1 VAAVEGQLPGRVL
14 SDVGNPDALAHW
26 LAQHPYVVMLAGT
39 SHLDTYLD
47 TAAGALLAQGQVLRV
62 RRRDG
67 ASDALLRDLRT
78 DATIVEAANDG
89 GLPDGGAIDA
99 RVRAMAGREQIGT
112 VRTVMTRRRRFVL
125 MARRDWDT
133 EITIDS
139 AVVTAHGVLPARHVT
154 CEVVALRTRPLDP
167 VFLDALQRAGELRP
181 GAPEPWERGTGIAEP
196 GGAETR
202 RPDLGHGAREA
213 LAG

>member
-14 SDVGNPDALAHW
+14 YDVGNPDALAHW

>member
-1 VAAVEGQLPGRVL
+1 VAAADEQPRGRVL
-14 SDVGNPDALAHW
+14 YDVDDPDALAHW

-47 TAAGALLAQGQVLRV
+47 TAAGALLSQGQVLRV

-78 DATIVEAANDG
+78 DTTIIEATNDG
-89 GLPDGGAIDA
+89 MLPECGAIDA
-99 RVRAMAGREQIGT
+99 RVRALAGREQIGT

-133 EITIDS
+133 EITIDA
-139 AVVTAHGVLPARHVT
+139 AVVTAHGMLPSRHVT
-154 CEVVALRTRPLDP
+154 CEVVALRTRPLDA
-167 VFLDALQRAGELRP
+167 VFLDALERAGQLRA
-181 GAPEPWERGTGIAEP
+181 GAPEPWERGTGRPEP
-196 GGAETR
+196 VQPPRAAPGPGA
-202 RPDLGHGAREA
+202 HEA

>member
-14 SDVGNPDALAHW
+14 YDVGNPDALAHW

-67 ASDALLRDLRT
+67 ASDALLRDLKT

>member
-1 VAAVEGQLPGRVL
+1 MAADPQPPGRL
-14 SDVGNPDALAHW
+14 LYDVGDPDALAHW

-47 TAAGALLAQGQVLRV
+47 TAGGALLAQGQVLRI

-78 DATIVEAANDG
+78 DTTIVEVANDG

-99 RVRAMAGREQIGT
+99 RVRALAGREQIGT

-133 EITIDS
+133 EITMDS
-139 AVVTAHGVLPARHVT
+139 AVVTAHGNLPARHVT

-167 VFLDALQRAGELRP
+167 VFLDALQRSGRLRAGAQEPWQR
-181 GAPEPWERGTGIAEP
+181 GAGRPEPAKP
-196 GGAETR
+196 PK
-202 RPDLGHGAREA
+202 PDVGHGGRAA